1 MAMRRGFLAC
11 AICSAA
17 GLVATA
23 VAGPALAQGAAPAP
37 AAPGGGPTRRT
48 LSTIDYPGDGKISIL
63 MTLDAP
69 ADTVIPRH
77 THPGIESSVVMEGEL
92 ELEVQGQ
99 PTKRFAAGEG
109 FQVPPGLPHGG
120 RTHSRVRLAITYVVE
135 KDKPLSS
142 PA

>member
-23 VAGPALAQGAAPAP
+23 VAGPAALAQGQPAGPAP
-37 AAPGGGPTRRT
+37 AGGPTRKT

-69 ADTVIPRH
+69 AGTVIPRH
-77 THPGIESSVVMEGEL
+77 THPGIESSVVMSGEL
-92 ELEVQGQ
+92 ELEMQGQ
-99 PTKRFAAGEG
+99 PTRRYAAGEG

-120 RTHSRVRLAITYVVE
+120 RTLSAVRLGITYVVE